1 MPQDRKVAAVVHQD
15 LEIWQ
20 KLNDADGTRY
30 APLIGL
36 PVLVFAG
43 SSEDLAR
50 ARRRALERGLEP
62 AIYTRALFGTFN
74 DADNRAA
81 VAVVRGDVLDLVG
94 PALAA
99 ERRLVDKVLKGL
111 ALHR

>member
-1 MPQDRKVAAVVHQD
+1 MPHDRK
-15 LEIWQ
+15 L
-20 KLNDADGTRY
+20 G
-30 APLIGL
+30 
-36 PVLVFAG
+36 
-43 SSEDLAR
+43 
-50 ARRRALERGLEP
+50 
-62 AIYTRALFGTFN
+62 FGTFN

>member
-1 MPQDRKVAAVVHQD
+1 MCLHIRPTATLPQARNQTTPKLYAGSPIPHVPHDRK
-15 LEIWQ
+15 L
-20 KLNDADGTRY
+20 G
-30 APLIGL
+30 
-36 PVLVFAG
+36 
-43 SSEDLAR
+43 
-50 ARRRALERGLEP
+50 
-62 AIYTRALFGTFN
+62 FGTFN